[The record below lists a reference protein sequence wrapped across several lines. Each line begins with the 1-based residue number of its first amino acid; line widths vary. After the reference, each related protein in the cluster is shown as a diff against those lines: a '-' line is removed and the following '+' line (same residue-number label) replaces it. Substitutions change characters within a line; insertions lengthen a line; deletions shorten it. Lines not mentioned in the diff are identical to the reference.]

1 MFQVNDMVL
10 YGTNGVCE
18 LVGIE
23 KRDCGGRMVEYYI
36 LKPFYTNNSTVF
48 VPVNNEKLTS
58 KMRHV
63 LTKEEI
69 DQMIAEIPGNPSEW
83 ITDERER
90 KERFKDIAGRADTF
104 EMIQLIEA
112 LLEHQREVMERG
124 KKLHIAD
131 ERMLREAEKM
141 ICDEFA
147 YVLGI
152 SQEEVP
158 AYIISGLENAVK

>member
-1 MFQVNDMVL
+1 M
-10 YGTNGVCE
+10 
-18 LVGIE
+18 
-23 KRDCGGRMVEYYI
+23 EYYI

-158 AYIISGLENAVK
+158 AYITSGLENAVK

>member
-10 YGTNGVCE
+10 YGSNGVCE
-18 LVGIE
+18 LVDIDE
-23 KRDCGGRMVEYYI
+23 RDCGGKLVKYYI
-36 LKPFYTNNSTVF
+36 LKPIYASNSTVF
-48 VPVNNEKLTS
+48 VPVNNPKLTS

-69 DQMIAEIPGNPSEW
+69 TQMIHSIPDSDREW
-83 ITDERER
+83 ITDERTR
-90 KERFKDIAGRADTF
+90 KEKFRDIVSRADTY
-104 EMIQLIEA
+104 ELIQLIEA
-112 LLEHQREVMERG
+112 LLKHQKEAVERG

-152 SQEEVP
+152 AQEDVP
-158 AYIISGLENAVK
+158 NYIDNSIQEHI

>member
-18 LVGIE
+18 LAGIE
-23 KRDCGGRMVEYYI
+23 KRDCGGKMVEYYI
-36 LKPFYTNNSTVF
+36 LKPVYTSNSTVF
-48 VPVNNEKLTS
+48 VPVNNLKLTS

-69 DQMIAEIPGNPSEW
+69 DRMIRSIPESPSEW
-83 ITDERER
+83 IADERER
-90 KERFKDIAGRADTF
+90 KEKFKDISGRADTF
-104 EMIQLIEA
+104 ELIQLMEA
-112 LLEHQREVMERG
+112 LLEHQKEAAGRG

-152 SQEEVP
+152 SREEVP
-158 AYIISGLENAVK
+158 GYITEELKDTVR

>member
-1 MFQVNDMVL
+1 
-10 YGTNGVCE
+10 
-18 LVGIE
+18 
-23 KRDCGGRMVEYYI
+23 
-36 LKPFYTNNSTVF
+36 
-48 VPVNNEKLTS
+48 
-58 KMRHV
+58 MRHV

-158 AYIISGLENAVK
+158 AYITSGLENAVK

>member
-48 VPVNNEKLTS
+48 VPVNNKKLTS

-69 DQMIAEIPGNPSEW
+69 DQMIAEIPGNPS
-83 ITDERER
+83 
-90 KERFKDIAGRADTF
+90 
-104 EMIQLIEA
+104 A

-158 AYIISGLENAVK
+158 AYITSGLENAVK

>member
-10 YGTNGVCE
+10 YGSNGVCE
-18 LVGIE
+18 LVDIDE
-23 KRDCGGRMVEYYI
+23 RDCGGKMVEYYI
-36 LKPFYTNNSTVF
+36 LKPIYASNSTVF
-48 VPVNNEKLTS
+48 VPVGNEKLTS

-63 LTKEEI
+63 LTKEAI
-69 DQMIAEIPGNPSEW
+69 DDMIQTIPEEAQEW
-83 ITDERER
+83 TTDERSR
-90 KERFKDIAGRADTF
+90 KEKFRDIVSRSDTF
-104 EMIQLIEA
+104 ELIQLIET
-112 LLEHQREVMERG
+112 LLQHQRDVTESG

-158 AYIISGLENAVK
+158 EYIVEGMKNTIK